1 MSHHGKKSKERKRSR
16 SRERDSR
23 KKSKHKRHSSSS
35 SESSVNSESDHGDRF
50 QSVLDKQREEKKRLK
65 RLEKERL
72 KQKETPEEKRA
83 RRLAKKLK
91 KQEKK
96 KKENSSYLP
105 PQLAYTNLNNPFND
119 VNLTETFVW
128 GKKLEQEGK
137 SNYSRKKIEKET
149 RARVEKNLREMEDL
163 KRTRDA
169 RLAAREDMEMMQ
181 RDADRKAHAEWTSK
195 EAEFQLQQAKVRS
208 KIRIEQNRA
217 KPIDLLSRYIQFGE
231 ESTDGKSEQENDE
244 FELEDPLKYLKGLT
258 QDDYEDLVED
268 IKVYRSL
275 DKDRHSEFWK
285 DVRCVIDDE
294 LRKLRD
300 DRGRLGTSIHG
311 SVQQDVDK
319 IFKTSKHEV
328 YYQKTRR
335 KT

>member
-1 MSHHGKKSKERKRSR
+1 MSHHSKKSKERKRSR

-35 SESSVNSESDHGDRF
+35 SEPSVSSDSDHGDRF
-50 QSVLDKQREEKKRLK
+50 QSVLDKQREEKRRQK

-91 KQEKK
+91 K
-96 KKENSSYLP
+96 
-105 PQLAYTNLNNPFND
+105 
-119 VNLTETFVW
+119 
-128 GKKLEQEGK
+128 
-137 SNYSRKKIEKET
+137 
-149 RARVEKNLREMEDL
+149 
-163 KRTRDA
+163 
-169 RLAAREDMEMMQ
+169 
-181 RDADRKAHAEWTSK
+181 
-195 EAEFQLQQAKVRS
+195 VRS
-208 KIRIEQNRA
+208 NIRIEQNRA
-217 KPIDLLSRYIQFGE
+217 KPIDLLSRYIQFGD
-231 ESTDGKSEQENDE
+231 ESNDGKDEQAE

-275 DKDRHSEFWK
+275 DRDRHSDFWK

-319 IFKTSKHEV
+319 IFKVKEALPMPLTLQNMEFI
-328 YYQKTRR
+328 TRR
-335 KT
+335 HVEKHKELRRCD

>member
-1 MSHHGKKSKERKRSR
+1 MAHHEKKSKKSRERSR
-16 SRERDSR
+16 SRDHDR
-23 KKSKHKRHSSSS
+23 KKDPKRSKKRHRSSS
-35 SESSVNSESDHGDRF
+35 SEESSSSASDHDDRF
-50 QSVLDKQREEKKRLK
+50 QSALNKQREEKKRLRK
-65 RLEKERL
+65 LEKERL
-72 KQKETPEEKRA
+72 KEKETPEEKRA

-96 KKENSSYLP
+96 KKEDSSYLP

-137 SNYSRKKIEKET
+137 SSYSRKKIEKET
-149 RARVEKNLREMEDL
+149 RARVEKNLREMEEL

-169 RLAAREDMEMMQ
+169 RLAAREDFEMMQ
-181 RDADRKAHAEWTSK
+181 RDADRKAHAEWTGK
-195 EAEFQLQQAKVRS
+195 EAEFQLKQAKVRS

-217 KPIDLLSRYIQFGE
+217 KPIDLLSRYIQFGDE
-231 ESTDGKSEQENDE
+231 HVDGKDDQETDD

-268 IKVYRSL
+268 IKVYRTL
-275 DKDRHSEFWK
+275 DGDRHSDFWR
-285 DVRCVIDDE
+285 DVRCVVDDE

-319 IFKTSKHEV
+319 IFKVNKDFV
-328 YYQKTRR
+328 
-335 KT
+335 